1 MPTYRILTKA
11 GQKGPFT
18 LRVILRGLETGKIP
32 KTATLEEVETGRH
45 LTAGEL
51 GSSQVIG
58 PGSVPS
64 PDALEA
70 PQPLELAEGNLDPVP
85 HYPVG
90 HTLPYQNQLATPTPH
105 TKAGAG
111 KLIAVA
117 AVAGACV
124 GSLVIG
130 LVLFILLRDDGSQPT
145 ERVATPRAE
154 GVANQPREQNESATE
169 ASPPN
174 NEVVVAGNEEPS
186 AEPAPFTIAELR
198 SYFAEDKEAARRLM
212 GEVVLIEGYLFDP
225 WHKIR
230 HLYKNDGRELMDWNK
245 LYLCSSPG
253 ADDTW
258 LVDHPSQWISLEVSV
273 FHDKWSLIDRNR
285 LVVIA
290 GRLTTERSLD
300 KVDWKFAD

>member
-1 MPTYRILTKA
+1 MPTYRVLTKT

-32 KTATLEEVETGRH
+32 KTATLVEVETGRH
-45 LTAGEL
+45 LQAGEL
-51 GSSQVIG
+51 GSSLVD
-58 PGSVPS
+58 GSGGTEKS
-64 PDALEA
+64 SAAHEA
-70 PQPLELAEGNLDPVP
+70 QQPLEFADGNLDPVP

-90 HTLPYQNQLATPTPH
+90 HTLPYRNQLATPTAH
-105 TKAGAG
+105 LKAGAG

-130 LVLFILLRDDGSQPT
+130 LILFILLRDDGSRPT
-145 ERVATPRAE
+145 ERVATPGAE
-154 GVANQPREQNESATE
+154 GVANQPREQNESAPE

-174 NEVVVAGNEEPS
+174 NEVVGGNEEPR

-225 WHKIR
+225 WRDIR
-230 HLYKNDGRELMDWNK
+230 HLYADNPERLYGYYD
-245 LYLCSSPG
+245 LYLCTAPG
-253 ADDTW
+253 ADDKW
-258 LVDHPSQWISLEVSV
+258 LQQNPGQWISLEMSI

-285 LVVIA
+285 RVVIA

>member
-1 MPTYRILTKA
+1 MPTYRIHTKA

-32 KTATLEEVETGRH
+32 NTATLVEVETGRH

-58 PGSVPS
+58 LGSVPS
-64 PDALEA
+64 PDAVETR
-70 PQPLELAEGNLDPVP
+70 QPLELAEGDLDPVP
-85 HYPVG
+85 RYPIG
-90 HTLPYQNQLATPTPH
+90 QTLPYQNQLATPTAH

-130 LVLFILLRDDGSQPT
+130 LILFILLRDDGSRPT
-145 ERVATPRAE
+145 ERVATPGAE

-174 NEVVVAGNEEPS
+174 NEVVVGGNEEPS

-198 SYFAEDKEAARRLM
+198 SYFAEDKAAARRLM

-225 WHKIR
+225 WRDIR
-230 HLYKNDGRELMDWNK
+230 HLYADNPERLYGYYD
-245 LYLCSSPG
+245 LYLCTAPG

-258 LVDHPSQWISLEVSV
+258 LQQNPGQWISLEMSV

-285 LVVIA
+285 RVVIA

-300 KVDWKFAD
+300 KVDWKFTD